1 MSLNRKNYNNK
12 KNNYKVL
19 ITKCGMPQDSV
30 LGFLLFIMNVN
41 KLWNTSSLLPF
52 LMLQKYKLFTTVTE
66 EF

>member
-1 MSLNRKNYNNK
+1 MSNRKKQMSLNRKNYKNK

-41 KLWNTSSLLPF
+41 KL
-52 LMLQKYKLFTTVTE
+52 
-66 EF
+66 